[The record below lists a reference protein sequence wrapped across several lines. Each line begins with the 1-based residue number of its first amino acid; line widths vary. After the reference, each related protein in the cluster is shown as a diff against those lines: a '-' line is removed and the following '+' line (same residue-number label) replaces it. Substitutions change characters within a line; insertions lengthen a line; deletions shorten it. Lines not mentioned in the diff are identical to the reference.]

1 MCSFIII
8 TINRSIPILGC
19 KGPMT
24 NNHHDD
30 DDCDAND
37 RGRRGR
43 GHDVPNGH
51 GHDSPNDHDHDMV
64 QRSMLLL

>member
-1 MCSFIII
+1 
-8 TINRSIPILGC
+8 
-19 KGPMT
+19 MT

-37 RGRRGR
+37 RGRR